1 MPDRSASKADPA
13 RPTAGLR
20 GASWTASRLPKD
32 LRVSVQSLRTQDGAQ
47 VTGFLY
53 YRGGEK
59 AAVSLM
65 HPRELVASHYLV
77 PDVLEAGCACWVQG
91 SRSGGNDVR
100 LEHEIALYDVPA
112 GPKFLP
118 DQSLEPPCFLRHS

>member
-1 MPDRSASKADPA
+1 MADLSASKADPA

-77 PDVLEAGCACWVQG
+77 PDGLEARCACWVQG
-91 SRSGGNDVR
+91 SRSACNDDPR
-100 LEHEIALYDVPA
+100 EHENAPYDVPA
-112 GPKFLP
+112 GLNFLL
-118 DQSLEPPCFLRHS
+118 D

>member
-1 MPDRSASKADPA
+1 MTDLSASKADPA

-59 AAVSLM
+59 AAGSLM

-77 PDVLEAGCACWVQG
+77 PHALEAGCACWVQG
-91 SRSGGNDVR
+91 PRSVGHHVP
-100 LEHEIALYDVPA
+100 LQPESSLYYVAA
-112 GPKFLP
+112 GVN
-118 DQSLEPPCFLRHS
+118 FLRRH

>member
-1 MPDRSASKADPA
+1 MTDLSTSKANPA

-32 LRVSVQSLRTQDGAQ
+32 MRISVQSLRTQDGAQ

-77 PDVLEAGCACWVQG
+77 PDVLEAGCACWGQG
-91 SRSGGNDVR
+91 SRSVGNDVR
-100 LEHEIALYDVPA
+100 LQPEISLYDLAA
-112 GPKFLP
+112 GINFLP
-118 DQSLEPPCFLRHS
+118 GPGFRPR

>member
-1 MPDRSASKADPA
+1 MTDLSASKADPA

-59 AAVSLM
+59 AGGSLM
-65 HPRELVASHYLV
+65 HPPELVASHYLG
-77 PDVLEAGCACWVQG
+77 PDVPEAGCACWVQG
-91 SRSGGNDVR
+91 SRSGGNDLRVER
-100 LEHEIALYDVPA
+100 ENGLYHA
-112 GPKFLP
+112 AA
-118 DQSLEPPCFLRHS
+118 

>member
-1 MPDRSASKADPA
+1 MADLSASKADPA

-65 HPRELVASHYLV
+65 HPRELFASHYLV
-77 PDVLEAGCACWVQG
+77 PDVLEARCACLVQG
-91 SRSGGNDVR
+91 FRTVGNDGPVFHWIV
-100 LEHEIALYDVPA
+100 LSYVPD
-112 GPKFLP
+112 GT
-118 DQSLEPPCFLRHS
+118 

>member
-1 MPDRSASKADPA
+1 MTDLSASKADPA

-77 PDVLEAGCACWVQG
+77 PDVPEAGCACLVQG
-91 SRSGGNDVR
+91 PRSVSHSLR
-100 LEHEIALYDVPA
+100 PEPWVVPLH
-112 GPKFLP
+112 G
-118 DQSLEPPCFLRHS
+118 